1 MARQVSK
8 ADVLADI
15 DRVDAEITALE
26 RRLAAIRQLE
36 EEDDVDA
43 CERAAIKAAA
53 ALGGMQKPT
62 KPVMLR
68 LPAPPKIRTAFDD
81 TPAAV
86 VLAAVRREE
95 ISSRSQPALD
105 ATVVQLLAANQGRRE
120 AAEATIGL
128 GIGAAA
134 AVMRS
139 TPRPQGAPFEAAIEA
154 VLARNAAQHAC
165 LRPAVSAVLVSR
177 SSALQQR
184 HVHLALEYRMRQARW
199 LAGLAEQQR
208 SSGQQQQA
216 AQARSNFA
224 SPRGGSRSGAVGDGG
239 VVRSAYEEE
248 LLMQRLAR
256 QERLKTLIAVPP
268 SQILDAHDLRWR
280 TLGSNTNARVLDP
293 VQALA
298 DEARRRPWS
307 ADERRTFLEKFSQY
321 GKQFS
326 RIAAHLPLRS
336 TADCVVWYYR
346 HQKTDAG
353 FTGKRKTQLK
363 RRRQYAE
370 LKRTYGSGGGGV
382 AYERGG
388 GAAAAAYPGD
398 GAAPVAAG
406 PPRSRAG
413 ATAEARQEKAA
424 LAAAAKAA
432 GKPVGLAARR
442 LERQAAALAEA
453 EALFNEADTEA
464 LVAAVRVH
472 GKSFKAIATAT
483 GFSAAQV
490 KMFWTAHRLS
500 KDLDTLA
507 TQAQAAAVAAAERA
521 HVQHIVPVAD
531 PAAAAMASAALLSA
545 FPGGL
550 PPLLP
555 QPALLAMASG
565 ATGGQQGDQQQQQ
578 QAGAGDSNVMMRAM
592 MMQQAGIAL
601 AAQAFGG
608 AFSGLG
614 AGENANAGGD
624 GMQPSAE
631 AANRAAPH
639 PVLRC
644 VAFIQTHTK
653 DDDDDRGAAEEGGL
667 HEEAQDGAANVA
679 VAEQQE
685 GQHPHGGAGG
695 GEAQDAAQD
704 MVIDA
709 LPAEAEEAP
718 DGGEAL
724 KSGGYAQD

>member
-1 MARQVSK
+1 
-8 ADVLADI
+8 
-15 DRVDAEITALE
+15 
-26 RRLAAIRQLE
+26 
-36 EEDDVDA
+36 
-43 CERAAIKAAA
+43 
-53 ALGGMQKPT
+53 
-62 KPVMLR
+62 
-68 LPAPPKIRTAFDD
+68 
-81 TPAAV
+81 
-86 VLAAVRREE
+86 
-95 ISSRSQPALD
+95 
-105 ATVVQLLAANQGRRE
+105 
-120 AAEATIGL
+120 
-128 GIGAAA
+128 
-134 AVMRS
+134 
-139 TPRPQGAPFEAAIEA
+139 
-154 VLARNAAQHAC
+154 
-165 LRPAVSAVLVSR
+165 
-177 SSALQQR
+177 
-184 HVHLALEYRMRQARW
+184 
-199 LAGLAEQQR
+199 
-208 SSGQQQQA
+208 
-216 AQARSNFA
+216 
-224 SPRGGSRSGAVGDGG
+224 
-239 VVRSAYEEE
+239 
-248 LLMQRLAR
+248 MQRLAR

-307 ADERRTFLEKFSQY
+307 AEERRTFLEKFSQY

-398 GAAPVAAG
+398 GAAPVAAAG

-521 HVQHIVPVAD
+521 QVQQVVPVAD

-555 QPALLAMASG
+555 HPALLAMASG
-565 ATGGQQGDQQQQQ
+565 ATGGQQGDQQQ
-578 QAGAGDSNVMMRAM
+578 AGGGDSNAMMRAM

-631 AANRAAPH
+631 PSNRTAPH

-653 DDDDDRGAAEEGGL
+653 DDDDGGGGAAEEGGM

-679 VAEQQE
+679 VAEQRE
-685 GQHPHGGAGG
+685 GEQPHGGAGGG

-704 MVIDA
+704 MVID
-709 LPAEAEEAP
+709 EEAP

-724 KSGGYAQD
+724 KSGGDAQD